1 MFGIGWSEL
10 AVILCVAIIFIQPR
24 DLPKLFRKLGK
35 LYGQVKKAYAEI
47 TATKDQF
54 VKDIEAAAVLEEEK
68 EKASSGGDA
77 AIAPASVS
85 SSGSAA
91 TPEPEPQNVG
101 KPEETNARAAISA
114 EQTPSD
120 PDTSSPPEA
129 GPID

>member
-35 LYGQVKKAYAEI
+35 LYAQVKKAYAEI

-54 VKDIEAAAVLEEEK
+54 VKDIEEAAALEEEK
-68 EKASSGGDA
+68 EKS
-77 AIAPASVS
+77 S

-91 TPEPEPQNVG
+91 TPEQAAEGAG

-120 PDTSSPPEA
+120 ADTSSPPEA
-129 GPID
+129 DPID